1 MTVTASPDRELVLS
15 LQGVTKSFGA
25 QLALDSVDLEIW
37 QGEIHALVGQ
47 NGCGKSTLVKLLGG
61 YHGPD
66 PGSQASVAGEP
77 FELGSATAANDAGL
91 RFVHQDLGLIEDLS
105 VAENFFMAS
114 HRGWVNPISKREE
127 WSRAARALRDFGYD
141 IDPRA
146 LVGSLS
152 AARRT
157 AVAIVRALHGD
168 KPPSLLV
175 LDEPTSSLP
184 GPDVQ
189 LLFDALR
196 RLTRAG
202 GSVLFISHYLDEVMG
217 LADTITVLRDGRKV
231 TTVSS
236 RDLSHDR
243 LVELMLGRALTPR
256 SESEAPSVKSDSG
269 RVARLTVRNVHGGG
283 LHGVDLDVHQGEV
296 LGIAGLTGSGRE
308 SLAGAIAGQTHHS
321 GTVAVDGRP
330 IRPGDPA
337 DSLAR
342 GLGYVPAER
351 RRDALLST
359 ATLRENLTIADIRS
373 ISRRG
378 RLNRRLERKDAQK
391 WMQKLDVR
399 PPVQERLIDQFS
411 GGNQQKVVLGRL
423 LRTNPKV
430 LVLDEPTQGVD
441 VGAKATIHELI
452 VGAAS
457 AGAAV
462 LVCSS
467 DVEELVQV
475 ATRVVVLRRG
485 RLGAELALAGEDL
498 TVERIEEEQLRAPAE
513 PGPAEGAPT
522 NQAVAPGLEKGGIS
536 HA

>member
-1 MTVTASPDRELVLS
+1 MPMTDIASSDREMVLS
-15 LQGVTKSFGA
+15 LRGVTKSFGA
-25 QLALDSVDLEIW
+25 QRALDSVDLEIRR
-37 QGEIHALVGQ
+37 GEIHAVVGQ

-66 PGSQASVAGEP
+66 AGSEATVAGEP
-77 FELGSATAANDAGL
+77 FELGSAAAANDAGL

-105 VAENFFMAS
+105 VAENFFIAS
-114 HRGWVNPISKREE
+114 HRGWVNRISKSDER
-127 WSRAARALRDFGYD
+127 SRAGQALKDFGYD

-146 LVGSLS
+146 RVGSLS
-152 AARRT
+152 AAQRT
-157 AVAIVRALHGD
+157 VVAIVRALHGE
-168 KPPSLLV
+168 KPPSLLI
-175 LDEPTSSLP
+175 LDEPTASLP
-184 GPDVQ
+184 GPDAQ

-202 GSVLFISHYLDEVMG
+202 GSVLFISHHLDEVME
-217 LADTITVLRDGRKV
+217 LAETVTILRDGRKV

-236 RDLSHDR
+236 HDLSHDR

-256 SESEAPSVKSDSG
+256 AQSDAPTAKSDSG
-269 RVARLTVRNVHGGG
+269 LAPRLTVRDVHGGG
-283 LHGVDLDVHQGEV
+283 LRGVDLDVLPGEV

-308 SLAGAIAGQTHHS
+308 SIAGAIAGQLHLS
-321 GTVAVDGRP
+321 GTVSIDGRS

-337 DSLAR
+337 ASLAR
-342 GLGYVPAER
+342 GLAYAPAER

-378 RLNRRLERKDAQK
+378 RLSRRLERKDAQK
-391 WMQKLDVR
+391 WMKTLDVR
-399 PPVQERLIDQFS
+399 PPMSERVIDQFS

-423 LRTNPKV
+423 LRTDPKV

-441 VGAKATIHELI
+441 VGAKATIHDLV

-457 AGAAV
+457 GGAAV
-462 LVCSS
+462 IVCSS

-475 ATRVVVLRRG
+475 STRVLVFRRG
-485 RLGAELALAGEDL
+485 RRGAELTGPDL
-498 TVERIEEEQLRAPAE
+498 TVERIEEEQLRPTEA
-513 PGPAEGAPT
+513 GPANGAANGAAAGGFQEGE
-522 NQAVAPGLEKGGIS
+522 VS

>member
-1 MTVTASPDRELVLS
+1 MTAVASSDREMVLS
-15 LQGVTKSFGA
+15 LRGVTKSFGA
-25 QLALDSVDLEIW
+25 QRALDTVDLEIRK
-37 QGEIHALVGQ
+37 GEIHAVVGQ

-61 YHGPD
+61 YHEPD
-66 PGSQASVAGEP
+66 AGSEATVNGEP
-77 FELGSATAANDAGL
+77 FDLGSAAAANDAGL
-91 RFVHQDLGLIEDLS
+91 RFVHQDLGLIEALS

-114 HRGWVNPISKREE
+114 HRGWVNRISKSDER
-127 WSRAARALRDFGYD
+127 SRAGQALKDFGYD

-146 LVGSLS
+146 RVGSLS
-152 AARRT
+152 AAQRT
-157 AVAIVRALHGD
+157 VVAIVRALHGE
-168 KPPSLLV
+168 KPPALLI
-175 LDEPTSSLP
+175 LDEPTASLP
-184 GPDVQ
+184 GPDAQ

-202 GSVLFISHYLDEVMG
+202 GSVLFISHHLDEVME
-217 LADTITVLRDGRKV
+217 LAETVTILRDGRKV

-236 RDLSHDR
+236 HDLSHDR

-256 SESEAPSVKSDSG
+256 AQSDAPTAKSDSG
-269 RVARLTVRNVHGGG
+269 LAPRLTVRDVHGGG
-283 LHGVDLDVHQGEV
+283 LRGVDLDVLPGEV

-308 SLAGAIAGQTHHS
+308 SIAGAIAGQLHLS
-321 GTVAVDGRP
+321 GTVSIDGRS

-337 DSLAR
+337 ASLAR
-342 GLGYVPAER
+342 GLAYAPAER

-378 RLNRRLERKDAQK
+378 RLSRRLERKDAQK
-391 WMQKLDVR
+391 WMKTLDVR
-399 PPVQERLIDQFS
+399 PPMSERVIDQFS

-423 LRTNPKV
+423 LRTDPKV

-441 VGAKATIHELI
+441 VGAKATIHDLV

-457 AGAAV
+457 GGAAV
-462 LVCSS
+462 IVCSS

-475 ATRVVVLRRG
+475 STRVLVFRCGRR
-485 RLGAELALAGEDL
+485 GAELTGPDL
-498 TVERIEEEQLRAPAE
+498 TVERIEEEQLRPTEA
-513 PGPAEGAPT
+513 GPANGAANGAAAGGFQEGE
-522 NQAVAPGLEKGGIS
+522 VS